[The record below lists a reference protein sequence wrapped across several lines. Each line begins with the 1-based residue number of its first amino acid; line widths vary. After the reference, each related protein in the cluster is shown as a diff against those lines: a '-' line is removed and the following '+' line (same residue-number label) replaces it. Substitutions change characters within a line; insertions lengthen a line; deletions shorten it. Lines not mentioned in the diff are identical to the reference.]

1 VEPRGHASAED
12 LQAALD
18 AGWTR
23 ENVVDAIVT
32 IGDKVIT
39 NYLHGVTQVPV
50 DFPAAPAL
58 KA

>member
-1 VEPRGHASAED
+1 M
-12 LQAALD
+12 QAALD

-23 ENVVDAIVT
+23 ENLVDAIVT

-58 KA
+58 QA